1 MLNKEDSVL
10 TKQVNEATKFLQEQN
25 LNFLSEKVNKMNNS
39 IHEQDLSILA
49 DKIIKAEKIIQ
60 ENKNKTAV
68 MMAKK
73 FIDKTSEPLALSDML
88 QLDEIIR
95 NKL

>member
-1 MLNKEDSVL
+1 MLNKEDTIL
-10 TKQVNEATKFLQEQN
+10 TQKVNEATKFLQEQN
-25 LNFLSEKVNKMNNS
+25 LSFLSEKVNKVNDFVK
-39 IHEQDLSILA
+39 EQDLSILA

-60 ENKNKTAV
+60 ENKNEAAV
-68 MMAKK
+68 TMAKK
-73 FIDKTSEPLALSDML
+73 FIEKASESLALQDML